1 MNVAIELIKVRAR
14 RAARHRIRSVRM
26 KRHLI
31 AAAVAALIAFAVSP
45 LMTTP
50 LGFFAIALLVGFS
63 LNSIA
68 RGVDARFGHFWGWL
82 YPEPRRLTRCDR
94 FVDRLVR
101 PPAVA
106 LPDRPELKVRPLDPW
121 E

>member
-1 MNVAIELIKVRAR
+1 MNVAIELISVRAR
-14 RAARHRIRSVRM
+14 RAERHRIRAVRM
-26 KRHLI
+26 KRHLT
-31 AAAVAALIAFAVSP
+31 AAAVAALIAAGVSP

-50 LGFFAIALLVGFS
+50 LGFFAIALLAGFS

-82 YPEPRRLTRCDR
+82 YPEPRSLTRCDR

-106 LPDRPELKVRPLDPW
+106 APDPTDVKVRPLDPW